1 MYSIYV
7 DSIVSGALVK
17 EDLNDQIR
25 IRIEFTKITFDLS
38 SYITQR
44 RQLPLTTPHVQRH
57 SLTALSTSIDNR
69 MTTIKPTWDSK
80 KQFLK
85 VTLKHHS

>member
-25 IRIEFTKITFDLS
+25 IRIEFTNITFDLS
-38 SYITQR
+38 SYIT
-44 RQLPLTTPHVQRH
+44 PSDP
-57 SLTALSTSIDNR
+57 
-69 MTTIKPTWDSK
+69 
-80 KQFLK
+80 
-85 VTLKHHS
+85 